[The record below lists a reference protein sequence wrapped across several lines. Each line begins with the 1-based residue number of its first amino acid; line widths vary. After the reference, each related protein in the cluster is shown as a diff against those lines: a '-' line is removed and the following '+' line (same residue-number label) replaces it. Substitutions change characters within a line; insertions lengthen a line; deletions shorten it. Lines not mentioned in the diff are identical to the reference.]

1 MTRKVTEISTQV
13 GEINR
18 NRDSNL
24 LIHGL
29 PTQVSEGRILSSLKY
44 NLISKDN
51 ENLDTLIK
59 LMSDLVRTR
68 LGIGREISLVDV
80 ARWAFFAL

>member
-68 LGIGREISLVDV
+68 LGIGREISLVDI
-80 ARWAFFAL
+80 AR

>member
-29 PTQVSEGRILSSLKY
+29 PTQVSEGRILSSFEY

-68 LGIGREISLVDV
+68 LGIGREISLVDI
-80 ARWAFFAL
+80 AR

>member
-1 MTRKVTEISTQV
+1 MIISSEIAGFRSTIENMTRKVTEISTQV

-29 PTQVSEGRILSSLKY
+29 PTQVS
-44 NLISKDN
+44 
-51 ENLDTLIK
+51 
-59 LMSDLVRTR
+59 
-68 LGIGREISLVDV
+68 
-80 ARWAFFAL
+80 